1 MRQGTPGLSFGR
13 PEAKLGWCAQPTAAV
28 QLDAV
33 RVPAGQ
39 RLGAEGDGFRIAMA
53 ARAPLLP
60 RLAVPAGLPARAHS
74 RASSFTSLQESLDAG
89 MRTRFR
95 RVAYHRLLLL
105 SLQRGKACQRAET
118 TPSAICIAYPT
129 AMVAKTWMR
138 HQRG

>member
-13 PEAKLGWCAQPTAAV
+13 PEVKLGWCAQPTAAV

-33 RVPAGQ
+33 RVPAGH

-60 RLAVPAGLPARAHS
+60 WLTVIAGLTARAHFWV
-74 RASSFTSLQESLDAG
+74 SSTSLQESLNAG
-89 MRTRFR
+89 VRSRFR
-95 RVAYHRLLLL
+95 RVACHRPLLL
-105 SLQRGKACQRAET
+105 SLQRNKACQRAET
-118 TPSAICIAYPT
+118 MPSVIRIAYPT
-129 AMVAKTWMR
+129 VMVSIAWMR